1 MTLEEAFFNIAARYP
16 WTATW
21 LRLKHI
27 IVAVPELSWE
37 AKSSDEPCPFNAT
50 ALGCR
55 GITIRG
61 MLSWVGWDFDV
72 GHGKKQYPTTAAAIA
87 DAQRLR
93 RRLDGRA
100 EIRLS
105 KSGVGVHVYHL
116 RMRDERPAEDGPLIA
131 KAAAK
136 ELGLRC
142 DPTPL
147 GRQAFWLWCRNRKP
161 DSFRLIEA
169 HRGI

>member
-1 MTLEEAFFNIAARYP
+1 MTLEEAFFEITKKHP
-16 WTATW
+16 WTAAW

-27 IVAVPELSWE
+27 IVAVPGKSWE
-37 AKSSDEPCPFNAT
+37 AKSSDDPCPSNVV

-55 GITIRG
+55 GVTIAG
-61 MLSWVGWDFDV
+61 MLSWIGWDLDV
-72 GHGKKQYPTTAAAIA
+72 GHGREQYESTAAAIA

-93 RRLDGRA
+93 RHLKGRA

-105 KSGVGVHVYHL
+105 KSGVGVHVYNL
-116 RMRDERPAEDGPLIA
+116 RMADVRPATDGPLIA

-136 ELGLRC
+136 ELKLRC
-142 DPTPL
+142 CPTPL
-147 GRQAFWLWCRNRKP
+147 GRQAFWLWCRDRKP